1 MDHGCYI
8 LGGSGRNLQGWA
20 WKLGILCHHLLYWGF
35 ACHHHSNAQKKSS
48 CRWWAWW
55 TKTFQDHFIFP
66 LRLLLVFLR
75 CYFCSGGL
83 RSYQARVLRRNY
95 AWLVASEP
103 LCGVRTLCRDN
114 KRFKNTKKSC
124 PAPSKRRLQNLQ
136 SEPQFGT
143 LDLQLS
149 PLLRPKYSEV
159 RSSQSGPWDGGG
171 KLRIQDVS
179 GATRHVSRVTCQFV
193 VIIPLLFLA
202 ILSWWVRRKRLKLFR
217 F

>member
-1 MDHGCYI
+1 MDHGCCI
-8 LGGSGRNLQGWA
+8 LGSSGRNLQGWA
-20 WKLGILCHHLLYWGF
+20 RKLGILCHHLLYWGF

-48 CRWWAWW
+48 CRWWTWW

-95 AWLVASEP
+95 ARLVASEP
-103 LCGVRTLCRDN
+103 HCGVRTLCRDN

-136 SEPQFGT
+136 SEPQYGT

-149 PLLRPKYSEV
+149 PLLRPKNIQKSGQVSQVLEMV
-159 RSSQSGPWDGGG
+159 EESSGYKMCPVP
-171 KLRIQDVS
+171 RF
-179 GATRHVSRVTCQFV
+179 TCHVSRVSLL
-193 VIIPLLFLA
+193 LLFHCYFLQY
-202 ILSWWVRRKRLKLFR
+202 
-217 F
+217 